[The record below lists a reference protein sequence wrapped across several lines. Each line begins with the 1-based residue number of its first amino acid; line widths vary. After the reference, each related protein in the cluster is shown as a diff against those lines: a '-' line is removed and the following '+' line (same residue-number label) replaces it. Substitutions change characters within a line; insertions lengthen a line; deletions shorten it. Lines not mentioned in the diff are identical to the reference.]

1 MSYIYRYLVYQ
12 YIIIVVCLLIR
23 YYRHLIYHCQ
33 FLKIIFLFS
42 SNTMRIMMN
51 HHRPHPRHH
60 HQFVCKFQELV
71 IGKCQSLLF
80 LILHLSNSTTLVIV
94 AITVGTL

>member
-1 MSYIYRYLVYQ
+1 
-12 YIIIVVCLLIR
+12 
-23 YYRHLIYHCQ
+23 
-33 FLKIIFLFS
+33 
-42 SNTMRIMMN
+42 MN
-51 HHRPHPRHH
+51 HHRPHPNHHH
-60 HQFVCKFQELV
+60 HQFIAYVCKFQELV